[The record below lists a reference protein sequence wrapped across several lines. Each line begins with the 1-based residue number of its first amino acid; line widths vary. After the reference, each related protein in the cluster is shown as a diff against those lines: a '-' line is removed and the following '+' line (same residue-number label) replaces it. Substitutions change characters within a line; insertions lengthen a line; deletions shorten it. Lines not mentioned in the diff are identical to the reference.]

1 MSIDRHDNHGQA
13 SATVRMV
20 AGGTPVELCSFET
33 VVEAV
38 TQRLAE
44 PGHVPLA
51 LGSVNLDHIHH
62 FRVGPDAAN
71 HLDTQRSDLRWA
83 FLADGAPIVSHAE
96 KLTGRSWSRVTGSDL
111 LPAIVD
117 MAAAEGHTVGF
128 LGGTSRMHERLRFA
142 LRRSHPDL
150 EVAGFWSPSADE
162 LADPAQ
168 SSRIAA
174 QISAASVDVLVVG
187 LGKPRQEMWISTYGL
202 ATGAR
207 LLLAFGAAAD
217 FMAGESQRAPR
228 FFQDNGLEWFYR
240 LATEPRR
247 LSRRYLLEGPRALM
261 QLRHAHIEVVDD
273 SPLFGRQDVATPTE
287 RSALGG
293 MP

>member
-1 MSIDRHDNHGQA
+1 MSIDRYDDYRNG
-13 SATVRMV
+13 STVRLV
-20 AGGTPVELCSFET
+20 AGGTPVELCTFDE

-38 TQRLAE
+38 TRRLAD

-62 FRVGPDAAN
+62 FRPMPHSVD
-71 HLDTQRSDLRWA
+71 HIDTERDDLAWA
-83 FLADGAPIVSHAE
+83 FLADGAPIVNQAE

-117 MAAAEGHTVGF
+117 MASAEGRTVGI
-128 LGGTSRMHERLRFA
+128 LGGTSRMHERLRFV

-150 EVAGFWSPSADE
+150 DVAGFWSPSAEE

-174 QISAASVDVLVVG
+174 QISAAGIDILVVG
-187 LGKPRQEMWISTYGL
+187 LGKPRQEQWIDTYGL

-217 FMAGESQRAPR
+217 FLAGESQRAPR
-228 FFQDNGLEWFYR
+228 FFQENGLEWFYR
-240 LATEPRR
+240 LVTEPRR

-273 SPLFGRQDVATPTE
+273 SPLFRRADVATPTE